1 MTPASPETHLIGN
14 HASLYLTWNRNR
26 HFSAFSVQQ
35 QYLVFMFQRTAFN
48 SRKPVFGCTWYQE
61 HDKMKQKPTSIRCHF
76 TIHSYGPYRKT
87 RGIIIYSGSHSPQN
101 MNQMLI
107 YSGEKK
113 KKKNQKTHHTYIQT
127 QWKGYFECSVAEY
140 KNYKHWTRLHRYL
153 VHCSGICTINNRFEV
168 NSG

>member
-113 KKKNQKTHHTYIQT
+113 KKKTKKHTTHISRPSEKAILNVLLQNIKITNIGLGYIDT
-127 QWKGYFECSVAEY
+127 WYTV
-140 KNYKHWTRLHRYL
+140 L
-153 VHCSGICTINNRFEV
+153 VFAQ
-168 NSG
+168 